1 MPNFNQPLVSIITV
15 VFNNDEYIR
24 DAIESVLSQDYSR
37 IEHIVIDGCS
47 TDGTIDIIKEYSD
60 NISVFLSEPDEGIF
74 DALNK
79 GVVRSHGEI
88 IGILHSDDL
97 FCDKYVISDVI
108 NKMKDTEAE
117 LCFSDLVIVDAVS
130 GKLIR
135 YYMAHYFRRWMLR
148 IGWLPPH
155 PTVFLKR
162 SIFDEFGLYSKNYQI
177 AGDFEFFVR
186 IFYGRQ
192 IKWSYLNRISVMMRR
207 GGASNSGLKSIKLAI
222 SEINRSLS
230 SNHVW
235 STSIFQLARYFIRF
249 LELIVQP
256 KKNSCNS
263 LNKIKTPLHTVSFMG
278 YTIKRFFDLLLCSLS
293 LVIFSFV
300 MFTIAITI
308 KLTSKGQILYW
319 SDRVGKDNRI
329 FEMPKFRTMHINTP
343 VMATHEMKN
352 PNEFLTP
359 IGGFLRKN
367 SLDELPQLFSILKGD
382 MSFVG
387 PRPAL
392 FNQDDLIALR
402 TENGVN
408 MLVPG
413 LTGWAQVNGRDEL
426 PIREK
431 VAWDVGYMEGQ
442 SFLFDMKIL
451 WLTCLQVIKRDGVSH

>member
-1 MPNFNQPLVSIITV
+1 MPQYNQPLVSIITV
-15 VFNNDEYIR
+15 VYNNSTHIR
-24 DAIESVLSQDYSR
+24 GAIESVLSQDYPR
-37 IEHIVIDGCS
+37 IEHIVIDGGS
-47 TDGTIDIIKEYSD
+47 TDGTVKIIEEFGD
-60 NISVFLSEPDEGIF
+60 MISLFLSEPDEGIY

-79 GVVRSHGEI
+79 GIVRAHGDF

-108 NKMKDTEAE
+108 NKMKDTETE

-130 GKLIR
+130 GKLVTETELCFSDLVIVDAVSGKLVR

-148 IGWLPPH
+148 VGWLPPH

-162 SIFDEFGLYSKNYQI
+162 AIFDEFGLYSKNYQI

-263 LNKIKTPLHTVSFMG
+263 LNEIKTS
-278 YTIKRFFDLLLCSLS
+278 
-293 LVIFSFV
+293 
-300 MFTIAITI
+300 
-308 KLTSKGQILYW
+308 
-319 SDRVGKDNRI
+319 
-329 FEMPKFRTMHINTP
+329 
-343 VMATHEMKN
+343 
-352 PNEFLTP
+352 
-359 IGGFLRKN
+359 
-367 SLDELPQLFSILKGD
+367 
-382 MSFVG
+382 
-387 PRPAL
+387 
-392 FNQDDLIALR
+392 
-402 TENGVN
+402 
-408 MLVPG
+408 
-413 LTGWAQVNGRDEL
+413 
-426 PIREK
+426 
-431 VAWDVGYMEGQ
+431 
-442 SFLFDMKIL
+442 
-451 WLTCLQVIKRDGVSH
+451 

>member
-1 MPNFNQPLVSIITV
+1 MPQFNQPLVSIITV
-15 VFNNDEYIR
+15 VYNNSKHIR
-24 DAIESVLSQDYSR
+24 GAIESVLSQDYPR
-37 IEHIVIDGCS
+37 IEHVVIDGCS
-47 TDGTIDIIKEYSD
+47 KDGTVEIIEEFGDK
-60 NISVFLSEPDEGIF
+60 ISVFLSEPDEGIF

-79 GVVRSHGEI
+79 GIVRSHGEI

-108 NKMKDTEAE
+108 NKMKDTETE

-130 GKLIR
+130 GKLVR

-162 SIFDEFGLYSKNYQI
+162 AIFDEFGLYSKNYQI

-263 LNKIKTPLHTVSFMG
+263 LNEIKTS
-278 YTIKRFFDLLLCSLS
+278 
-293 LVIFSFV
+293 
-300 MFTIAITI
+300 
-308 KLTSKGQILYW
+308 
-319 SDRVGKDNRI
+319 
-329 FEMPKFRTMHINTP
+329 
-343 VMATHEMKN
+343 
-352 PNEFLTP
+352 
-359 IGGFLRKN
+359 
-367 SLDELPQLFSILKGD
+367 
-382 MSFVG
+382 
-387 PRPAL
+387 
-392 FNQDDLIALR
+392 
-402 TENGVN
+402 
-408 MLVPG
+408 
-413 LTGWAQVNGRDEL
+413 
-426 PIREK
+426 
-431 VAWDVGYMEGQ
+431 
-442 SFLFDMKIL
+442 
-451 WLTCLQVIKRDGVSH
+451 